1 MSKKGVVKTVKM
13 MYNVCNTYYTTLFRN
28 FQEETAHF
36 LQKERTKF
44 GKQKGGSKIWKQNF
58 KKRLEKA

>member
-1 MSKKGVVKTVKM
+1 